1 MENKE
6 LIENILLCH
15 EAYSM
20 LPEWD
25 KTVEELEPLIL
36 QIMEDSKTDNPVKAV
51 MPVIKE
57 AKENDDVEEAR
68 MIMAVAINLAFKNKN

>member
-1 MENKE
+1 MKNEE
-6 LIENILLCH
+6 LVEKMMLCH
-15 EAYSM
+15 EAYSL
-20 LPEWD
+20 LPDWNEI
-25 KTVEELEPLIL
+25 VEELEPLII
-36 QIMEDSKTDNPVKAV
+36 QIMEDTKIDNPVKAV